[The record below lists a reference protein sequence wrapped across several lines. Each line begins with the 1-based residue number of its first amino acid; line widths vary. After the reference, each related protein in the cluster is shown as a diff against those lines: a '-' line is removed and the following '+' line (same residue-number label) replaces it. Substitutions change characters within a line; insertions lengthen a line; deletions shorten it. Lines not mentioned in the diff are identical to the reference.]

1 MINATHSTLQLSEEC
16 RSGLSDVTCYFAY
29 SLILLLPR
37 ILKRQSA
44 ALWTSST
51 HSIFKPGAPITR
63 RLRSRCLST
72 SEVSGR
78 RKLVEDSITPKS
90 EDYSRWYLDLVSKAE
105 LADYGPVRGT
115 MVIRPYGYAIW
126 EALQKELDK
135 KSKFNSIVLFIFL
148 PRFKETGHE
157 NVYFP
162 QLIPYSFIQKEKSHV
177 EGFAPELAIVT
188 QGEI

>member
-1 MINATHSTLQLSEEC
+1 MINAMHFLLQLSEEC
-16 RSGLSDVTCYFAY
+16 RSGLSHVTAHFAY
-29 SLILLLPR
+29 SLILLLSR

-51 HSIFKPGAPITR
+51 QSIFKPAAPIGR

-72 SEVSGR
+72 SEISGR

-135 KSKFNSIVLFIFL
+135 KSKFI
-148 PRFKETGHE
+148 
-157 NVYFP
+157 YFC
-162 QLIPYSFIQKEKSHV
+162 
-177 EGFAPELAIVT
+177 
-188 QGEI
+188 